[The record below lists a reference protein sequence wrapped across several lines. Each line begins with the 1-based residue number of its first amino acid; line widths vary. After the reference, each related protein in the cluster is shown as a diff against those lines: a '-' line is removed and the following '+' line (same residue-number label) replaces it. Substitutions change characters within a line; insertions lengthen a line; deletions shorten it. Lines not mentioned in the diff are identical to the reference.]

1 MFLFGLI
8 LVVVNFSQLSSTSGM
23 TWLGIGIL
31 MMILWVVNF
40 FLKKNSDYSQGMFD
54 LLFSAYSVKHVSTG
68 SETGWLAKFEG
79 LGDLGEKFEKRQET
93 RREKAI
99 QKSEGKKA
107 PKATAKPKAND
118 EDKVATPE
126 SEDDS
131 KEVSNEES
139 SESED

>member
-1 MFLFGLI
+1 
-8 LVVVNFSQLSSTSGM
+8 
-23 TWLGIGIL
+23 
-31 MMILWVVNF
+31 
-40 FLKKNSDYSQGMFD
+40 MFD